1 MIKKNKLGVIILSV
15 IKKFFFFSVSKDESH
30 LVSGGCDSKIVVW
43 VDKTEE
49 TKLELAAANQE
60 KAMQEQQLA
69 NLLKS
74 KDLLNALKLAL
85 TLERPATVLK
95 VVQGL

>member
-1 MIKKNKLGVIILSV
+1 
-15 IKKFFFFSVSKDESH
+15 

-60 KAMQEQQLA
+60 KVMKEQELA

-74 KDLLNALKLAL
+74 EDLLNALRLAL
-85 TLERPATVLK
+85 SLERPATVLK
-95 VVQGL
+95 IIQGSVLFYFFNM